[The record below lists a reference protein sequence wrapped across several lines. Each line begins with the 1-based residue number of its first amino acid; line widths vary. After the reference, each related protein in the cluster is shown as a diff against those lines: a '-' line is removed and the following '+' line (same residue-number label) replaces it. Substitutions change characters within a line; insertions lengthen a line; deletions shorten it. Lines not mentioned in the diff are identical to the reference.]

1 MSDLTKIVGLLK
13 SDAIEKQIAAAIVLG
28 ELKAKAPEVVS
39 GLTHLLA
46 SEVPLLQRHALD
58 ALANVGAKK
67 ALPSLFPLLSV
78 SNDEVRRAAVRAVA
92 SIGDDV
98 VPAIRQKMKTAGG
111 EERRSLDS
119 VLAELG
125 GKDAFS
131 TLIRGLALGD
141 GEAAKAAAV
150 ATRQQI
156 KQADGRQRRSYL
168 TETEKFLREQKKK
181 KAAPEAIAAAIKI
194 LGYLEDPRTLPTLVA
209 YASPKETNSLIR
221 QEAIIALRFAL
232 GGKSASARVVDA
244 LVSAAES
251 DDRTLAQTALHTL
264 AGLKLGADVTKRLSP
279 LAMHK
284 DIDRARFVIEHLG
297 RTGGVE
303 AARVLVNVLAKKDE
317 RYAEPAAH
325 AVSGKEE
332 AIPALVKAILDAKS
346 AERANIMRNVLRPSA
361 KKIPAAAKKQL
372 LATGLKRLAS
382 NDPTWQAPL
391 DVLRDA
397 DPLAHSNALRELA
410 AKWKKSGK
418 LDKAR
423 SILEIL
429 LRSEK
434 VTDDDRYLLA
444 SLDLKRSIRDTR
456 PEMRSGDP
464 ALRLIGQLVQRGFD
478 VAKAIRNDRS
488 VTLEEKYYLGFHYI
502 EDDHPLGEE
511 MLHEVIKKA
520 GRTKLGKMA
529 KNKLD
534 LATLPA
540 SMRPVLK
547 VKPPKAAA
555 ATGKKANGRSA
566 GKRSKA
572 KSAKPSRAKATK
584 STKKK
589 KR

>member
-1 MSDLTKIVGLLK
+1 MSDLGKIVGLLK
-13 SDAIEKQIAAAIVLG
+13 SDAIEKQIAATIVLG
-28 ELKAKAPEVVS
+28 ELKAKGPEVVS
-39 GLTHLLA
+39 GLSTLLA
-46 SEVPLLQRHALD
+46 SEVPLLQCHALE

-67 ALPSLFPLLSV
+67 ALPSVFPLLAV
-78 SNDEVRRAAVRAVA
+78 SNDDVRRAAVRAVA
-92 SIGDDV
+92 SVGEDV
-98 VPAIRQKMKTAGG
+98 VPLIRQKLKTASG
-111 EERRSLDS
+111 EERRALDS

-131 TLIRGLALGD
+131 ALIRGLASGD
-141 GEAAKAAAV
+141 GETAKAAAV

-168 TETEKFLREQKKK
+168 VETEKFLREQKKK
-181 KAAPEAIAAAIKI
+181 KGAPEVIAAAIKI
-194 LGYLEDPRTLPTLVA
+194 LGYLEDARTLPTLVA
-209 YASPKETNSLIR
+209 YASPKETNATVR

-232 GGKSASARVVDA
+232 GGKSASARVIDA
-244 LVSAAES
+244 LVSAAEAE
-251 DDRTLAQTALHTL
+251 DRTLAQTALHTL
-264 AGLKLGADVTKRLSP
+264 AGLKIGADVTKRLAP

-284 DIDRARFVIEHLG
+284 DIERARFVILHLG

-317 RYAEPAAH
+317 RYAEPAAQSV
-325 AVSGKEE
+325 AGKEE
-332 AIPALVKAILDAKS
+332 AVPALVKAILDSKS
-346 AERANIMRNVLRPSA
+346 PERANVMRNVLRQSA
-361 KKIPAAAKKQL
+361 KKIGPAAKKQL
-372 LATGLKRLAS
+372 LAVGIKRLSS

-397 DPLAHSNALRELA
+397 DPSAHSNALRDLA

-423 SILEIL
+423 NILELL
-429 LRSEK
+429 LRTEK

-444 SLDLKRSIRDTR
+444 SLDLKRSMRDTR

-464 ALRLIGQLVQRGFD
+464 ALRLFDQLLQRGFD
-478 VAKAIRNDRS
+478 VARAIRGDRS

-502 EDDHPLGEE
+502 EQDHPLGEE
-511 MLHEVIKKA
+511 MLHDVIKKA
-520 GRTKLGKMA
+520 GRTKIGKAA

-540 SMRPVLK
+540 SMRPALK
-547 VKPPKAAA
+547 PARPKSPAKKTKGKAAA
-555 ATGKKANGRSA
+555 RKKEKGEKGR
-566 GKRSKA
+566 A
-572 KSAKPSRAKATK
+572 KSSKGS
-584 STKKK
+584 KKK